1 MGLLV
6 NGSWQDQWYDTKAS
20 GGRFV
25 RSRTSFRDRVSADGS
40 SGFPAE
46 AGRYHLYVSMACPWA
61 HRALIFRQLKGLDKA
76 ISVSGVDALML
87 GEGWTFSAAN
97 PDPLAGRSNV
107 HEVYTDADPRYTGR
121 VTVPV
126 LWDRQRQTIVNNE
139 SSELIRMFNTAFAA
153 VAQGDDG
160 RDYYPAPLRPE
171 IDAVN
176 TRIYDT
182 LNNGVY
188 KCGFATSQAAYDEAV
203 GALFDTMDWLE
214 ARLSRQRW
222 LVGDGPTEADWRLFP
237 TLLRFDAVYHGH
249 FKCSVKRL
257 VDLPNLWRYARRLRA
272 WPGIESTIDLAHAR
286 THYYGSHTGIN
297 PQGIVPT
304 MPAIDWTPDPDD
316 LPDAGH

>member
-6 NGSWQDQWYDTKAS
+6 DGIWQDRWYDTKAS

-25 RSRTSFRDRVSADGS
+25 RKEASFRDRVTADGS
-40 SGFPAE
+40 SGYLAE

-61 HRALIFRQLKGLDKA
+61 HRTLIFRELKGLRKV

-87 GEGWTFSAAN
+87 DQGWTFS
-97 PDPLAGRSNV
+97 PGQMDPLGQRSRL
-107 HEVYTDADPRYTGR
+107 HEVYSAADPHYSGR

-126 LWDRQRQTIVNNE
+126 LWDRQRQTIVSNE
-139 SSELIRMFNTAFAA
+139 SSELIRMFNSAFAA

-160 RDYYPAPLRPE
+160 RDYYPPALRAE

-176 TRIYDT
+176 ARIYDH

-188 KCGFATSQAAYDEAV
+188 KCGFATTQAAYDEAV
-203 GALFDTMDWLE
+203 GQLFDTLLWLE
-214 ARLSRQRW
+214 ERLEGRRW
-222 LVGDGPTEADWRLFP
+222 LVGEVPTEADWRLFP

-249 FKCSVKRL
+249 FKCSVHRL
-257 VDLPNLWRYARRLRA
+257 TDLPHLWRYARRLRA

-286 THYYGSHTGIN
+286 THYYGSHSSIN
-297 PQGIVPT
+297 PHSIVPA
-304 MPAIDWTPDPDD
+304 MPMIDWTPEADD
-316 LPDAGH
+316 LTHAND